1 MVTSKSQQFLNE
13 NPIHMK
19 FTSFYKKLG
28 IVSFVLFATVLFSC
42 KDKDKPT
49 VDPVNDFS
57 GIYKGTLV
65 ITEYFGTLPSLNQE
79 QEVVENNEIAIV
91 AAESGYILKELDSFD
106 VITDSNLAILGQDS
120 MHKDVVNGGGAVTDR
135 QLAIDM
141 HRNYSY
147 TTEELHDSLIAKR
160 SLRFI

>member
-1 MVTSKSQQFLNE
+1 
-13 NPIHMK
+13 MK

-28 IVSFVLFATVLFSC
+28 IVSFVLFAIVLFSC

-79 QEVVENNEIAIV
+79 QEVVENKEIAIV
-91 AAESGYILKELDSFD
+91 ATESGYILKELDSFD

-120 MHKDVVNGGGAVTDR
+120 MHKDGINGGGTLTDG
-135 QLAIDM
+135 QLVIDM

-147 TTEELHDSLIAKR
+147 TSTL
-160 SLRFI
+160 F